1 VRTESERV
9 LDPHDDLLPGA
20 PGEEAIQ
27 PIHHAGVSA
36 SDGAHGDEFSF
47 DELHAVVFG
56 EDAGLGHAVVF
67 LHGEQASLDL
77 NAHRFPPRAIPGF
90 HPR

>member
-1 VRTESERV
+1 
-9 LDPHDDLLPGA
+9 LDPEDPPAFNREKQG
-20 PGEEAIQ
+20 GESR
-27 PIHHAGVSA
+27 HAGGVSA

-56 EDAGLGHAVVF
+56 EDAGLGHAVIF